1 MAKYNIKVQYAAW
14 VAAVTLGTVLVLTG
28 LHIWR
33 DIDTQETAI
42 RRHGSSLARS
52 AAKAIAPALAKT
64 NVNAVIH
71 ALGQAINDDDVQ
83 YFRVLDPNHQVLFKP
98 PQYSEPVGLTIVSEP
113 VLQDLV
119 QVGTIELG
127 LSQTE
132 MSRQWLRTLF
142 WNLGIGAVLVAFFV
156 FVSGFISA
164 PIRDSLQGL
173 LDFVRRVGAGE
184 GRGEDLDSELTEVD
198 AVAQQL
204 NALMRRVE
212 QAQISLERSQQ
223 QLKATQK
230 EMDEYTYVISHDL
243 KEPLRG
249 IEAFSKFLADGY
261 RDRLDDDGRHQ
272 LDVIRNSAL
281 RMQRLINDL
290 LKFSRLGQ
298 QKNPMEV
305 VGLNAM
311 LMHVRVNLQYALDAK
326 KVDLRVN
333 KLPMI
338 VCDATAMTEVF
349 HNLISNAIKYNNKPH
364 PIIEVGYEE
373 KPNPQTGEVE
383 YEFYVRDNGLGIKK
397 EYFDKI
403 FQIFQRLQRD
413 EKAGTEEGTGIG
425 LTIVR
430 RVIEWHGGRIW
441 PESAEG
447 EGTTFYFTIPKRE
460 LSKTGTI
467 VEQSL
472 APPSPATES
481 P

>member
-1 MAKYNIKVQYAAW
+1 MAKYNIKVQYGAW
-14 VAAVTLGTVLVLTG
+14 IAAVTLGTVMVLTG
-28 LHIWR
+28 IHIWR
-33 DIDTQETAI
+33 DIDTQEKVARHHGTA
-42 RRHGSSLARS
+42 LAKA
-52 AAKAIAPALAKT
+52 AAKAIAPSLAKT
-64 NVNAVIH
+64 NVNAVIR
-71 ALGQAINDDDVQ
+71 ALGQAVNDEDVQ
-83 YFRVLDPNHQVLFKP
+83 YFRVLDSNHQVLFKP
-98 PQYSEPVGLTIVSEP
+98 PQYGEPVGLTMVSES
-113 VLQDLV
+113 VVQDLV
-119 QVGTIELG
+119 QVGIIELG

-132 MSRQWLRTLF
+132 MSRQWMRTLF
-142 WNLGIGAVLVAFFV
+142 WNLGIGVVLVAIFV
-156 FVSGFISA
+156 FVSGFVSA
-164 PIRDSLQGL
+164 PIRDSLANLQE
-173 LDFVRRVGAGE
+173 FIRRVGAGE
-184 GRGEDLDSELTEVD
+184 NHGETLDSELTEVD
-198 AVAQQL
+198 DVAKQL
-204 NALMRRVE
+204 TELMRRVE
-212 QAQISLERSQQ
+212 ISQANLERAQAQ
-223 QLKATQK
+223 LKSTQK

-249 IEAFSKFLADGY
+249 INAFSKFLADGY
-261 RDRLDDDGRHQ
+261 RDKIDDDGRHQ

-281 RMQRLINDL
+281 RMQRLIDDL

-364 PIIEVGYEE
+364 PIIEVGCEE
-373 KPNPQTGEVE
+373 KANPQTGEME
-383 YEFYVRDNGLGIKK
+383 YEFHVRDNGLGIKK

-425 LTIVR
+425 LTIVK

-441 PESAEG
+441 PESTEG

-467 VEQSL
+467 VDQSL
-472 APPSPATES
+472 APPSPATVS